1 MNKVTTAFL
10 AIVLFIPALAF
21 AQDSG
26 QSDKKLQEEQN
37 QAAMTSTT
45 GEIGSARHN
54 MVGMVSNA
62 GQNFTSDNT
71 TYIVNN
77 PKSLKNYD
85 GQSVKVTFQFNT
97 DTNTIH
103 IISASPGQ

>member
-1 MNKVTTAFL
+1 MNKLTTALL
-10 AIVLFIPALAF
+10 AIILSVPALAF

-26 QSDKKLQEEQN
+26 QTDKKLQN
-37 QAAMTSTT
+37 DAAMTSTT
-45 GEIGSARHN
+45 GEPSPARHN
-54 MVGMVSNA
+54 MTGTVSNA

-71 TYIVNN
+71 TYTVNN

-85 GQSVKVTFQFNT
+85 GQSVKVSFQFNP

-103 IISASPGQ
+103 IIKASPGQ